1 MKKIKNNS
9 QPYRIYIFAI
19 LCLPFAA
26 FFIGLC
32 FYLSLLVFDGINF
45 WSIYGTLLPAI
56 ILYLIMR
63 AIKNGILYFIPREE
77 CYVEEKKLVYKRI
90 LFNKFILKEM
100 RIPLLDIQ
108 DIKDKGYKIPR
119 VSSGYS
125 NPLSYIT
132 NFFQPYE
139 RILVELKS
147 GKNYKIFVDFD
158 PYAYTQFSPSHDD
171 NKFIKNYNDLKELVI
186 NEQNK
191 IIFNQKIENLMEKY
205 NSPLNERY
213 NFILNKIID
222 EGILF
227 IAKKDSNYIIN
238 GNYDAIEYLEIFK
251 NIYFEEADLE
261 NFYSFIL
268 SKKENE
274 NKKVL
279 VGYNG
284 VDGKEITMLKLKEDI
299 NKIRDG
305 RSVFSK
311 LFGNEKDHI
320 NTYDEGKYR
329 IN

>member
-1 MKKIKNNS
+1 MKKIKNDS

-45 WSIYGTLLPAI
+45 WSIYGALLPAI

-90 LFNKFILKEM
+90 LFSKFILKK
-100 RIPLLDIQ
+100 IKISLLDIQ
-108 DIKDKGYKIPR
+108 NILDRGYKIPTTN
-119 VSSGYS
+119 GDYL
-125 NPLSYIT
+125 NPLNYIT
-132 NFFQPYE
+132 TFFKPYE
-139 RILVELKS
+139 RILIKMKLGEKF
-147 GKNYKIFVDFD
+147 NIFIDAN
-158 PYAYTQFSPSHDD
+158 PYPYTKFYSYHDD
-171 NKFIKNYNDLKELVI
+171 NKFIKNYNDLKEMVI
-186 NEQNK
+186 EEQNK
-191 IIFNQKIENLMEKY
+191 LSFNQKIENLMEKY
-205 NSPLNERY
+205 NSPLEERY
-213 NFILNKIID
+213 NYILNKIVD
-222 EGILF
+222 EEKLF

-238 GNYDAIEYLEIFK
+238 GSYDAIEYLEIFK

-305 RSVFSK
+305 RSAFSK

-320 NTYDEGKYR
+320 NT
-329 IN
+329 